1 MVIDKTSRRG
11 TEWAEQERREPIR
24 TEGGRQ
30 RSGPPLLWGGGDPPL
45 SESRGGEG
53 EVSGWAGA
61 GVVGGTWRGEVRAT
75 VWSELS
81 AVGQLSAPL
90 SSPRSVSDTI
100 YLAVKPQ
107 QPSRSPRSPLI
118 HPRGS

>member
-1 MVIDKTSRRG
+1 M
-11 TEWAEQERREPIR
+11 
-24 TEGGRQ
+24 GG
-30 RSGPPLLWGGGDPPL
+30 
-45 SESRGGEG
+45 
-53 EVSGWAGA
+53 GA
-61 GVVGGTWRGEVRAT
+61 GVVGATWRGEVRAT
-75 VWSELS
+75 VRSELS

-107 QPSRSPRSPLI
+107 QPSRGPRSPLI

>member
-1 MVIDKTSRRG
+1 MG
-11 TEWAEQERREPIR
+11 GGG
-24 TEGGRQ
+24 GGR
-30 RSGPPLLWGGGDPPL
+30 
-45 SESRGGEG
+45 
-53 EVSGWAGA
+53 
-61 GVVGGTWRGEVRAT
+61 GGTWRGEVRAT